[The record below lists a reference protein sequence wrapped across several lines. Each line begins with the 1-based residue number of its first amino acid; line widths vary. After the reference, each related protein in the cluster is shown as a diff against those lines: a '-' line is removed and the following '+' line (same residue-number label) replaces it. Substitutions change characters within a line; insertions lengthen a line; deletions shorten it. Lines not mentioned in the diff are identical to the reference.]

1 MNKTMKLIGIK
12 NPAVLTKPDELCDA
26 SGFSGSAAAFSS
38 SSSSSS
44 VAGSSFSLPFSGSA
58 SGSADSPS
66 WGQIY
71 KTFLSVI
78 YEYMY

>member
-1 MNKTMKLIGIK
+1 MKLIGIK

-44 VAGSSFSLPFSGSA
+44 LTGSSSLPFSGSA

-78 YEYMY
+78 YKYMC